1 VQGADGTAE
10 LLDGWVPALALAGW
24 RLHRQPQ
31 YTDAMLALGTL
42 AWAHKAPMPAAAA
55 GTSLWAYSVK
65 LGTQLLAM
73 PAMTE
78 RARRFRLFVEEVGGS
93 LPPGVDAPTAMRHAL
108 QALWRLPMPNSL
120 KQPFWYCFL
129 DAIPTAARLH
139 TRRPCGCGV
148 SRAFPDRRHHFAD
161 CPVAQAVA
169 TTVTQNH
176 PPRVGANVLADLRTL
191 TPPPGIH
198 AGIWSLVSLA
208 AVYAM
213 EAGRRRLSSRILQG
227 EARRGAALAA
237 DVSAFAIE
245 SFWSVLAA
253 ASRAPLPFA
262 WRTQAPAPHPFLGW
276 DAASARW
283 AVRRLPP

>member
-1 VQGADGTAE
+1 MPGPDKKCTRACTFRKHHHVTTRPHITDGTAE

-148 SRAFPDRRHHFAD
+148 SGAFPDRRHHFAD

-198 AGIWSLVSLA
+198 AGGA
-208 AVYAM
+208 
-213 EAGRRRLSSRILQG
+213 SSR
-227 EARRGAALAA
+227 
-237 DVSAFAIE
+237 SPNTM
-245 SFWSVLAA
+245 SF
-253 ASRAPLPFA
+253 SRSGRPKRMLKFKQCTMSLLKHRANC
-262 WRTQAPAPHPFLGW
+262 TSMG
-276 DAASARW
+276 
-283 AVRRLPP
+283 